1 MIVMSETWEDLGYMP
16 KSKVPE
22 EKAEIYK
29 SFKGPPKFDRE
40 SESLVE
46 ERKNKLTQE
55 IFRVF
60 EKTSVG
66 EFGEVEA
73 AIQDKWFTFWP
84 ASDCYLSHSKN
95 KFGHG
100 ISKLLEL
107 IEKKLK

>member
-1 MIVMSETWEDLGYMP
+1 MSDAHEELGYLP

-29 SFKGPPKFDRE
+29 HFKGPPNHLRE
-40 SESLVE
+40 SDEVVA
-46 ERKNKLTQE
+46 ERKNKLSEE
-55 IFRVF
+55 IAKVF

-73 AIQDKWFTFWP
+73 AIGDKWFTFWP

-100 ISKLLEL
+100 ILKLLDL